1 MPASMEAFFSSE
13 VAILTVCGLAALS
26 VLVFLALIVLA
37 SFGVIDGKFLLE
49 LLRIIRTR
57 DDFFGDV
64 RWPSASAPLFVW
76 PKFFVYRYAEPTILG
91 SLFLSTQSIPQK

>member
-13 VAILTVCGLAALS
+13 LAVVTVCGLAALS

-49 LLRIIRTR
+49 LIRALRR
-57 DDFFGDV
+57 
-64 RWPSASAPLFVW
+64 
-76 PKFFVYRYAEPTILG
+76 
-91 SLFLSTQSIPQK
+91 

>member
-1 MPASMEAFFSSE
+1 MVIGGRVVVLGINPDRKGRDASGITRRMPASMEAFFSSE

-49 LLRIIRTR
+49 LLRIIR
-57 DDFFGDV
+57 
-64 RWPSASAPLFVW
+64 
-76 PKFFVYRYAEPTILG
+76 K
-91 SLFLSTQSIPQK
+91 

>member
-13 VAILTVCGLAALS
+13 LAVVTVCGLAALS

-49 LLRIIRTR
+49 LFRIIR
-57 DDFFGDV
+57 
-64 RWPSASAPLFVW
+64 
-76 PKFFVYRYAEPTILG
+76 K
-91 SLFLSTQSIPQK
+91 

>member
-13 VAILTVCGLAALS
+13 VAIFTVCELAALS

-49 LLRIIRTR
+49 LIRALRR
-57 DDFFGDV
+57 
-64 RWPSASAPLFVW
+64 
-76 PKFFVYRYAEPTILG
+76 
-91 SLFLSTQSIPQK
+91 

>member
-1 MPASMEAFFSSE
+1 MQLMVIGSRAVWLWHKSKKERDVMPLVSRDECLLPWKHLSSE

-49 LLRIIRTR
+49 LLRIIR
-57 DDFFGDV
+57 
-64 RWPSASAPLFVW
+64 
-76 PKFFVYRYAEPTILG
+76 K
-91 SLFLSTQSIPQK
+91 

>member
-1 MPASMEAFFSSE
+1 MMVIGGRVVVLSINPKRKGRDASGITRRMPASMEAFFSSE

-49 LLRIIRTR
+49 LLRIIR
-57 DDFFGDV
+57 
-64 RWPSASAPLFVW
+64 
-76 PKFFVYRYAEPTILG
+76 K
-91 SLFLSTQSIPQK
+91 